1 MRLSLDVCP
10 PTLYQVALT
19 DFLAE
24 GHFARH
30 LRRMRTTYETS
41 RDALFGSLARHTP
54 GLLTVAAAGVGAGM
68 HLVGFLPDGVDDRKV
83 VQLAA
88 ERGVGVSA
96 LSSCYT
102 GPPRPGLLL
111 GFGAAREKTRPT
123 TQSVPSPPPSARSSS
138 VGPVTDPAL
147 ASVGARARAAA
158 GALFLDEDDLVLMVV
173 PSYRDVLEIPGG
185 GVEPGESP
193 HAAAR
198 RAVREEHRS
207 FVVGAWSPSRA
218 EAMPATRRGLEPC
231 PVSPRLPPG
240 GDPLP
245 GLLVDT
251 GRDPSG
257 PRAQQPQPG
266 DEEQHGA
273 DATAVEVA
281 RLGVRPAPIVDLAV
295 AAPPRV
301 ARLSTPSTA
310 LPSWPSWSNKRRTC
324 SPTPTAS
331 RSSCSMPAG

>member
-173 PSYRDVLEIPGG
+173 PVLQGRTRDPRRRRRARRITPRRRPAGG
-185 GVEPGESP
+185 ARGASVVRRRGVVAEPGRGDAGYSP
-193 HAAAR
+193 GAGALPRFATPATGRRSTPGLAR
-198 RAVREEHRS
+198 RHR
-207 FVVGAWSPSRA
+207 ARPI
-218 EAMPATRRGLEPC
+218 
-231 PVSPRLPPG
+231 
-240 GDPLP
+240 
-245 GLLVDT
+245 
-251 GRDPSG
+251 G
-257 PRAQQPQPG
+257 PTSAQQPQPG

-310 LPSWPSWSNKRRTC
+310 LPSWPSWSNK
-324 SPTPTAS
+324 
-331 RSSCSMPAG
+331 